1 MTKVL
6 FIGNSHT
13 YFNDL
18 PGIFKKLCRDKGK
31 EVHVAM
37 LCKGGMGLDRRPAST
52 SFTGSTI
59 TWYCSTPLTPWAIL
73 T

>member
-18 PGIFKKLCRDKGK
+18 PGIFKKLCRDQGK

-37 LCKGGMGLDRRPAST
+37 LC
-52 SFTGSTI
+52 
-59 TWYCSTPLTPWAIL
+59 
-73 T
+73 